1 MVYMNNTYEKIL
13 SLRTNLQT
21 KNEKIKL
28 IPVDFPKFGK
38 THQFNFQGEQYIGDI
53 IKILGDEIT
62 FLNLDT
68 EETWSIDLNEIYA
81 LSLVKVV
88 K

>member
-1 MVYMNNTYEKIL
+1 MNDTHTKLL
-13 SLRTNLQT
+13 SLQANLQ
-21 KNEKIKL
+21 EKQQEKTKL
-28 IPVDFPKFGK
+28 IPVDFPKFGR
-38 THQFNFQGEQYIGDI
+38 THQFYFQGEQYIGVIKKI
-53 IKILGDEIT
+53 IGDEIT
-62 FLNLDT
+62 FFNLDT